1 MMTDLIGIGAAIL
14 TTCALL
20 PQILVTLKTRDATSL
35 SLSTLI
41 CLSTGK
47 ICWLIYGVS
56 IGSLPIIASN
66 GFSASLTLILLVLK
80 VRDVVIRK
88 PARPPVN
95 A

>member
-1 MMTDLIGIGAAIL
+1 MTELIGLGAAIL

-20 PQILVTLKTRDATSL
+20 PQILVTLRARDAASL

-41 CLSTGK
+41 CLCTGK

-56 IGSLPIIASN
+56 IGSMPIIASN
-66 GFSASLTLILLVLK
+66 GFSASLTIILLVLK
-80 VRDVVIRK
+80 VRDLVSQK
-88 PARPPVN
+88 SAHTPVS